1 MIGMPNS
8 KLLTIAVP
16 AYNAA
21 SYLHTCLDSLVRS
34 GDEVEVLVVNDGSKD
49 GTLQVARDYAERYPG
64 IVVAVDQENRNWGG
78 AVNHALEL
86 ASGTFFYI
94 VDSDDWLD
102 SAKLTEVVSRLR
114 MLEEQQAGVDLYM
127 VNYVYNRVENG
138 DRHTI
143 SYEKLLPSDKVVGWD
158 AMSNPSLDQY
168 IMIHSA
174 IYRTSVVS
182 ESGLV
187 LPEGMSYMDSLL
199 MLKPLRFVKKLYYH
213 DCDLYWYTIGREG
226 QSIDPSV
233 LKRHTRFMRRIW
245 RLTVLIMKSC
255 RRLALVWRVAR
266 CGIFPRCSP
275 FRLSICSRLI
285 RPNPSRIIRSSGA
298 TFARVILCCAASFAS
313 RWRVW
318 LIVKRHSVAG
328 LRNAATV

>member
-34 GDEVEVLVVNDGSKD
+34 GDEIEVLVVNDGSKD

-143 SYEKLLPSDKVVGWD
+143 SYEKLLPSDKVVGWG

-174 IYRTSVVS
+174 IYRTSVVR

-187 LPEGMSYMDSLL
+187 LPEGMSYMVSLL
-199 MLKPLRFVKKLYYH
+199 MLKPLRFLMKLY
-213 DCDLYWYTIGREG
+213 
-226 QSIDPSV
+226 
-233 LKRHTRFMRRIW
+233 
-245 RLTVLIMKSC
+245 
-255 RRLALVWRVAR
+255 
-266 CGIFPRCSP
+266 
-275 FRLSICSRLI
+275 
-285 RPNPSRIIRSSGA
+285 
-298 TFARVILCCAASFAS
+298 
-313 RWRVW
+313 
-318 LIVKRHSVAG
+318 
-328 LRNAATV
+328 